1 MKNIFENIK
10 TETVYYPIILF
21 KRVLIER
28 KYLKIRICGY
38 APPFSS
44 FNQKIFFLNIKTE
57 TVYCTIILKSCLNW
71 KKILK

>member
-38 APPFSS
+38 APPFLPSI
-44 FNQKIFFLNIKTE
+44 KRYFF
-57 TVYCTIILKSCLNW
+57 
-71 KKILK
+71 

>member
-38 APPFSS
+38 APPPLFFPQS
-44 FNQKIFFLNIKTE
+44 KDIFFKYQNRN
-57 TVYCTIILKSCLNW
+57 CLLYNYT
-71 KKILK
+71 